1 MKTMK
6 KLLTLALTLALLA
19 GVFTLGTFAADASA
33 EAGQTVSVTLSFPN
47 AYGVNG
53 DLEYT
58 NQGILENIKVTS
70 NLVGSCTEKK
80 YFASGTELTTVNI
93 IVTAKIAAS
102 APVGASCT
110 ITAIGDVAVDEM
122 GNLRDGKATATATIT
137 VKAAPAPDPDPT
149 PTPTPDPTPT
159 PTPDPTPTPTP
170 NPGNNTSGGNT
181 TPGNNTSGGNQTG
194 KAVDYTELNR
204 QIEAAKALAKGEY
217 TAQSW
222 QDMQQALE
230 AAEKLTTS
238 RSQANVDAGAKALA
252 DAIAK
257 LEKIDLA
264 KLKAAIAA
272 TEELLKDN
280 DFAGK
285 WDPMITALEAARE
298 NLESGDQAAVDAAEK
313 ALTEAL
319 DGVKTALDEMK
330 GEEKIV
336 EVEKEPSYAFCNIR
350 FHKVLLVLFIIS
362 AVINVAFI
370 VLLVLWLLRR
380 KKNTKDSTPLVNYRI
395 GDDD

>member
-53 DLEYT
+53 TLEYT

-70 NLVGSCTEKK
+70 NLVGSCTATK

-110 ITAIGDVAVDEM
+110 ITAIGDVTVDDM
-122 GNLRDGKATATATIT
+122 GNLRDGMATATVT

-159 PTPDPTPTPTP
+159 PTPDPTPTP
-170 NPGNNTSGGNT
+170 N
-181 TPGNNTSGGNQTG
+181 PGNNTSGGNQTG

-204 QIEAAKALAKGEY
+204 QIEAAKALSKGEY

-230 AAEKLTTS
+230 SAEKLTTS

-264 KLKAAIAA
+264 KLKAAISA

-319 DGVKTALDEMK
+319 NGVKAALDEMK

>member
-53 DLEYT
+53 TLEYT

-70 NLVGSCTEKK
+70 NLVGSCTATK

-110 ITAIGDVAVDEM
+110 ITAIGDVAVDDM
-122 GNLRDGKATATATIT
+122 GGLRDGMATATIT

-170 NPGNNTSGGNT
+170 N
-181 TPGNNTSGGNQTG
+181 PGNNTSGGNQTG

-319 DGVKTALDEMK
+319 NGVKAALDEMK

-370 VLLVLWLLRR
+370 VLLVLWLLIR

>member
-53 DLEYT
+53 TLEYT

-70 NLVGSCTEKK
+70 NLAGSCTEEK

-110 ITAIGDVAVDEM
+110 ITAIGDVAVDDI
-122 GNLRDGKATATATIT
+122 GSLRHGMATATIT

-159 PTPDPTPTPTP
+159 PTPDPTPTP

-194 KAVDYTELNR
+194 KAVDYTELNH

-319 DGVKTALDEMK
+319 NGVKAALDEMK

>member
-53 DLEYT
+53 TLEYT

-70 NLVGSCTEKK
+70 NLVGSCTATK

-110 ITAIGDVAVDEM
+110 ITAIGDVAMDDM
-122 GNLRDGKATATATIT
+122 GNLRDGMATATIT

-170 NPGNNTSGGNT
+170 N
-181 TPGNNTSGGNQTG
+181 PGNNTSGGNQTG

-319 DGVKTALDEMK
+319 NGVKAALDEMK

>member
-53 DLEYT
+53 KLEYT

-70 NLVGSCTEKK
+70 NLVGSCTDTK

-93 IVTAKIAAS
+93 IVTAEIAAS

-110 ITAIGDVAVDEM
+110 ITAIGDVAVDDM
-122 GNLRDGKATATATIT
+122 GGLRDGMATATIT

-170 NPGNNTSGGNT
+170 NPGNK
-181 TPGNNTSGGNQTG
+181 TSGGNQTG

-319 DGVKTALDEMK
+319 NGVKAALDEMK